1 MTHSNNPKN
10 AIIVRSASELREWLK
25 TNGERD
31 AGVWIV
37 SFKKEHEDFVSYGDI
52 RDEALCFGWVDSKSD
67 AVDENR
73 TAVWLSPRRK
83 GSPWSGVN
91 KERVVV
97 LRRSGRMTSRGERA
111 IEQAKEE
118 GSWSILDDASALIVS
133 DDLAQAMEQAG
144 VRAEYDKLAPS
155 KQRSM
160 LEGIALA
167 KTNKTR
173 EARINRI
180 VRECQVSGG

>member
-1 MTHSNNPKN
+1 
-10 AIIVRSASELREWLK
+10 
-25 TNGERD
+25 
-31 AGVWIV
+31 
-37 SFKKEHEDFVSYGDI
+37 
-52 RDEALCFGWVDSKSD
+52 
-67 AVDENR
+67 
-73 TAVWLSPRRK
+73 
-83 GSPWSGVN
+83 
-91 KERVVV
+91 
-97 LRRSGRMTSRGERA
+97 MTSRGERA